1 MDQPRRRLHYAW
13 IVAGVTFLVLLASAG
28 VRATPGVLI
37 VPLERE
43 FGWSRATISIA
54 ISLNLFLYGLMGP
67 FAAALMGR
75 LGVRRTVLL
84 SFSIVGTGVA
94 LTTFMSAPWQ
104 LVVLW
109 GAVVGGGTGMTALV
123 LAATVVNRWFS
134 AQRGL
139 VLGVLTASTATGQL
153 VFLPLLAWVVQE
165 LGWRQAAYVVAGA
178 LVIVMPFV
186 AYFLRDR
193 PADLGL
199 RPYGAPDD
207 AVDTAPTPT
216 TNPIADALNAL
227 REGFRSRDFW
237 LLSAS
242 FYVCGASTNG
252 LVGTHLIPACVDQGI
267 PEVRAAALLA
277 MMGLFDLVG
286 TTASGW
292 LSDRFDNRILL
303 SWYYA
308 LRGLS
313 LIYLP
318 FGLVDTSW
326 GLTIFAVFYG
336 LDWIATVPPTVRLT
350 ADIFGRNRAPIF
362 FGWIVAAHQ
371 IGAATAAY
379 GAGAIRSW
387 TGDYQRAFLTSGA
400 LCLATAAMVLQIRGG
415 ARGAEANPD
424 GTPNPMPVPTPALQV
439 ET

>member
-1 MDQPRRRLHYAW
+1 MDQPRRLHYAW
-13 IVAGVTFLVLLASAG
+13 IVAGVTFLILLASAG

-43 FGWSRATISIA
+43 FGWSRATISVA
-54 ISLNLFLYGLMGP
+54 VSLNLFLYGLMGP

-75 LGVRRTVLL
+75 LGVRRTVLI
-84 SFSIVGTGVA
+84 SFSIVATGVG
-94 LTTFMSAPWQ
+94 LTTLMSAPWQ
-104 LVVLW
+104 LVLLW

-134 AQRGL
+134 TQRGL

-178 LVIVMPFV
+178 LLIVMPLV
-186 AYFLRDR
+186 AFLLRDR

-199 RPYGAPDD
+199 RPYGAPED
-207 AVDTAPTPT
+207 AVDAPQTLA
-216 TNPIADALNAL
+216 TNPLAEALGAL

-292 LSDRFDNRILL
+292 LSDRFDNRVLL

-313 LIYLP
+313 LVYLP
-318 FGLVDTSW
+318 FGLADTSW

-371 IGAATAAY
+371 VGAATAAY

-400 LCLATAAMVLQIRGG
+400 LCLATAAMVLQIRGA
-415 ARGAEANPD
+415 ARGQEATPETAPPAEPAP
-424 GTPNPMPVPTPALQV
+424 GPALQV